1 MRYNDI
7 KNTYIYTFQES
18 QEVFKTSLLAKE
30 YFISTHSNA
39 SVTFA
44 TVNNIY
50 PYKAESD
57 TISGNIEKSI

>member
-1 MRYNDI
+1 MILKIY
-7 KNTYIYTFQES
+7 TYIFQES
-18 QEVFKTSLLAKE
+18 QEVSKTSVLAKE

-39 SVTFA
+39 NVTFA